1 MIKRTVRKFITY
13 TSNFI
18 KYIRKGGVVYVNVAQ
33 ISRGEV
39 LKGKRVL
46 ITGGTSGIGYAI
58 ADKFLSEGASVVITG
73 RNNERL
79 DEAVKKLEGN
89 VHPLIWDVTDLSIVD
104 DKIKETVKLLGGLD
118 ILINNA
124 GIYSSTPFDR
134 VDEKEW
140 DRVMNT
146 NLKSV
151 YFICQSAIKHFIKNE
166 QASTSKIINISS
178 IRSIQGD
185 TVPYGVSK
193 WGVNSITKGLARD
206 YISKNI
212 IVNSIA
218 PGITATKIN
227 NFKVDE
233 NAFFK
238 GEPRNNRIA
247 LPEEMAEIA
256 LFLASDA
263 ANNIVGQTIIC
274 DGGATLI

>member
-134 VDEKEW
+134 VDSNEW
-140 DRVMNT
+140 DTVMDT

-151 YFICQSAIKHFIKNE
+151 YFICQSTIKHFLSNE
-166 QASTSKIINISS
+166 QASKIINISS
-178 IRSIQGD
+178 IAGTLGYIL
-185 TVPYGVSK
+185 PYGISK
-193 WGVNSITKGLARD
+193 WGINSITKGLAKK
-206 YISKNI
+206 YFHKNI
-212 IVNSIA
+212 IINSIA
-218 PGITATKIN
+218 PGVTATKIN
-227 NFKVDE
+227 DEINIEE
-233 NAFFK
+233 NAYINH
-238 GEPRNNRIA
+238 GINNRA
-247 LPEEMAEIA
+247 TLPEEIAEIA

-263 ANNIVGQTIIC
+263 SNNIVGQNIVC